1 MRQGA
6 LHSRRRPRIVTGK
19 GKGMQLSNAERLMLA
34 MLCEI
39 HEASGVRNGINSALV
54 RKALESGND
63 WAIPADVQLPWR
75 DESGNPPHVTHVLD
89 ILDMWSTIEDSYAAL
104 RPDETTRY
112 ASETGH
118 TYDPQFPGFHEHSE
132 FDEHSAARFLIDH
145 MGRFSIF
152 AGRGLISHHPTIARS
167 RRMLA
172 SFVPIRA
179 TLGSRNPALM
189 TVDELIAVIKA

>member
-1 MRQGA
+1 
-6 LHSRRRPRIVTGK
+6 
-19 GKGMQLSNAERLMLA
+19 MQLSNAERLMLA

-39 HEASGVRNGINSALV
+39 HEASRVRNGINSALI

-63 WAIPADVQLPWR
+63 WAIPTEVNLPWR
-75 DESGNPPHVTHVLD
+75 DEPATPPHVTHVLD

-104 RPDETTRY
+104 TADETARY

-132 FDEHSAARFLIDH
+132 FDEHTAAQFLIDH
-145 MGRFSIF
+145 MGRFSTF
-152 AGRGLISHHPTIARS
+152 AGRSLVSDQPTIARG

-172 SFVPIRA
+172 AFVPIRA
-179 TLGSRNPALM
+179 TLGNRNPVLM
-189 TVDELIAVIKA
+189 TADEIIAVIKA